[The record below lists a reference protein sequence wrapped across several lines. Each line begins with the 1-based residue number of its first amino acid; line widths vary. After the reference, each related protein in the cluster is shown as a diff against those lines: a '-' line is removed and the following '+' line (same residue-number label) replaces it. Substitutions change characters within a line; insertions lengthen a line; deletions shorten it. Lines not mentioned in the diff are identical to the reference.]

1 MMSEE
6 SATAARYREHAEEL
20 RVIAEHEREPKTRDA
35 LLRIAEDY
43 ERMAGTLDAIDRTNK
58 AMKRQGAP

>member
-1 MMSEE
+1 MSEE
-6 SATAARYREHAEEL
+6 ANTARRYRAHAEEL
-20 RVIAEHEREPKTRDA
+20 RAIADGEREANTKDT

-58 AMKRQGAP
+58 AMKKRSSP